1 MQDQVKHQGKLEQ
14 GIHLKGIIQFGSN
27 LETDNNEETE
37 LRGLLQIISHEVCTI
52 LASSNADRA
61 KIACHKAIMLFNAFP
76 SSWQIKSDVGSFS
89 IVIDLY
95 FASLFF
101 FNLCRK
107 T

>member
-1 MQDQVKHQGKLEQ
+1 MHPKFKNIQLYLCKTKLSIKESWSKEYTF
-14 GIHLKGIIQFGSN
+14 KGIIQFGSN

-76 SSWQIKSDVGSFS
+76 SS
-89 IVIDLY
+89 
-95 FASLFF
+95 
-101 FNLCRK
+101 
-107 T
+107 